1 MANPTI
7 PLRPLS
13 ALQPLELADCFALL
27 ARKQAATTKA
37 GRLYFTCQFRDAGRI
52 LPALIWPESPWFAA
66 CDADWQEGNALR
78 LRVKLIVH
86 EQYGPQLEI
95 HDWRRPTPADVAAG
109 CESRRLIEASRFEAN
124 AMWAELLALVDK
136 EVSQTAVKRLVVG
149 ILARHRDVLL
159 ELPASDG
166 RFHPFR
172 GGWLEHTLSLLKS
185 ALLLADH
192 YRQHYAGVE
201 PALDRD
207 LVAAAAVLHDIGRAA
222 EWRPGPTGTPIPTV
236 PGRLFGHLLLGRD
249 IVRDAALAQGDL
261 PGPWREKLEHLVLTH
276 LVLPEW
282 GSPRLPLLPEALIL
296 HHADDLD
303 AKLEMYLR
311 LLSRDTTPGD
321 VTARDSGLNRPL
333 LKATDWPPHNPPP
346 PEAEETESR

>member
-1 MANPTI
+1 MPAV

-13 ALQPLELADCFALL
+13 GLLPLELADCFALL
-27 ARKQAATTKA
+27 ARKQSATTRT
-37 GRLYFTCQFRDAGRI
+37 GRSYFTCQFRDAGRL
-52 LPALIWPESPWFAA
+52 LPAMIWPESPWFAA
-66 CDADWQEGNALR
+66 CDADWQEGDALR

-109 CESRRLIEASRFEAN
+109 CVAARLIAASRFDLN
-124 AMWAELLALVDK
+124 AMWSELVALVDQ
-136 EVSQTAVKRLVVG
+136 EISQPAVKKLVLG
-149 ILARHRDVLL
+149 ILSRRREVLL

-185 ALLLADH
+185 VLLLTD
-192 YRQHYAGVE
+192 YYLRHYAGVQ

-207 LVAAAAVLHDIGRAA
+207 LVAAAAVLHDVGRAA

-249 IVRDAALAQGDL
+249 IVRDAALAQGDV

-276 LVLPEW
+276 LALPEW

-311 LLSRDTTPGD
+311 LLSRDETPGD
-321 VTARDSGLNRPL
+321 VTTRDGGLNRAL
-333 LKATDWPPHNPPP
+333 LKATHWTPHDPPP
-346 PEAEETESR
+346 PPAQAG